1 MKYAVAMFISLILLF
16 VVCYAGEKLDLK
28 DQKDKESYS
37 LGYQFGQSLK
47 AQEVDINLDVY
58 TSGIRDG
65 LGGKASQMTAEE
77 IRATMTSLQQRLMA
91 ARQKELKE
99 KAEKNLAESRA
110 FLEENKKKEGVK
122 TLPSGLQYKVITEG
136 TGKTPKSTDTVTVH
150 YRGTL
155 INGSE
160 FDSSYKKG
168 QPATFKV
175 KGVIKGWTEALQLM
189 KEGSKWQLFIPPE
202 LGYGERGMGMQI
214 PPNSALI
221 FEVELLTVK

>member
-1 MKYAVAMFISLILLF
+1 MKHIVVMVIGISLLF
-16 VVCYAGEKLDLK
+16 GICYAGEKQDLK

-37 LGYQFGQSLK
+37 LGYQFGQGLK
-47 AQEVDINLDVY
+47 AQGVDINLEIY
-58 TSGIRDG
+58 ASGIRDG

-77 IRATMTSLQQRLMA
+77 IRETITSLQQRLMA

-99 KAEKNLAESRA
+99 KAEKNLAESKV

-122 TLPSGLQYKVITEG
+122 TLPSGLEYKVLTDG
-136 TGKTPKSTDTVTVH
+136 SGKMPKAEDTVTVH
-150 YRGTL
+150 YKGTS
-155 INGSE
+155 IDGTE
-160 FDSSYKKG
+160 FDSSYKRG

-202 LGYGERGMGMQI
+202 LGYGERGMGTQI

-221 FEVELLTVK
+221 FEVELISVK

>member
-175 KGVIKGWTEALQLM
+175 NGVIKGWTEALQLM

>member
-1 MKYAVAMFISLILLF
+1 MKHVVVMAISIGLF
-16 VVCYAGEKLDLK
+16 FGICYADEKLELK
-28 DQKDKESYS
+28 NQKDKESYS

-58 TSGIRDG
+58 ASGIRDG
-65 LGGKASQMTAEE
+65 LGGKTSQMTAEE
-77 IRATMTSLQQRLMA
+77 IRATVASLQQRLMA

-99 KAEKNLAESRA
+99 KAEKNLAESKA

-122 TLPSGLQYKVITEG
+122 ILPSGLEYKVLTEG
-136 TGKTPKSTDTVTVH
+136 SGKMPKAEDTVTVH
-150 YRGTL
+150 YKGALIDGT
-155 INGSE
+155 E
-160 FDSSYKKG
+160 FDSSFKRG

-175 KGVIKGWTEALQLM
+175 NGVIKGWSEALQLM

-202 LGYGERGMGMQI
+202 LGYGERAMGTQI

-221 FEVELLTVK
+221 FEVELIAVK